1 MFACELFQI
10 VCFEQMNKTHNF
22 RKIKPFCSHFCS
34 FLVRM
39 GIVRAKD
46 FSFTFREEEPTSS
59 EYQNVQQQLSKTK
72 KRVKTLVSVIQAQ
85 NSLLT
90 HLARK
95 IDPGTEYS
103 QLVVRDWDEEDSQAA
118 DDDDVHMVLDQS
130 DEGILAR
137 RESTL

>member
-1 MFACELFQI
+1 
-10 VCFEQMNKTHNF
+10 
-22 RKIKPFCSHFCS
+22 
-34 FLVRM
+34 M

-46 FSFTFREEEPTSS
+46 FSFTFSEEEPTSS